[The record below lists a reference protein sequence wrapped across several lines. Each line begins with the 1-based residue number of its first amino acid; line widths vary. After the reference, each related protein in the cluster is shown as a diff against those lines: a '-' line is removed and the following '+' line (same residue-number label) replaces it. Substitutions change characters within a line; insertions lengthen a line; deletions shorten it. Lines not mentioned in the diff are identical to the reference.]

1 MKKLVLFELQESVR
15 SFIGLD
21 HWSSPFAATLT
32 LRQARYELNERGA
45 SVRVP
50 LTDERASRNFRHF
63 INLLSSRVYGT
74 SWKRFGRRVRAF
86 PVQEGGRR
94 QRLHYHALIE
104 CPREDLISI
113 YPQLIEQC
121 WQRTDWGYDQV
132 HVTADPDAGWLRYMT
147 KLRSKPDFGSSIDW
161 MNYAI

>member
-1 MKKLVLFELQESVR
+1 MNKLVLFELQESVR

-63 INLLSSRVYGT
+63 INLLSSRVYGKKA
-74 SWKRFGRRVRAF
+74 KRFGRKVRAF
-86 PVQEGGRR
+86 PVQEGGRH
-94 QRLHYHALIE
+94 QRLHYHAVIE
-104 CPREDLISI
+104 CPREDLTSI

-132 HVTADPDAGWLRYMT
+132 HVTADADPGWLRYMT

-161 MNYAI
+161 MNYAN